1 MADLPMMEARGCE
14 MDTRYRWACLSML
27 LITMH
32 ALADVPEDP
41 RILVEMPTLQRE
53 LMRQEM
59 QEHLRALD
67 RIIGHLAQGEHAAAG
82 ELAESTMGLSTMGK
96 HAAIARHAGGGPG
109 RFMPDSMRQMGI
121 GMHEAASRFATVASE
136 GDHLMTMKALQG
148 LTTSCIGCH
157 MGYRTR

>member
-1 MADLPMMEARGCE
+1 MHTM
-14 MDTRYRWACLSML
+14 YRWVYLSML
-27 LITMH
+27 LISTH
-32 ALADVPEDP
+32 TLADVSETPADP

-59 QEHLRALD
+59 QGHLLALD
-67 RIIGHLAQGEHAAAG
+67 RIIGYLAQGEHTAAS
-82 ELAESTMGLSTMGK
+82 EIAESSMGLSTMGK
-96 HAAIARHAGGGPG
+96 HAAITRDAGGGPG